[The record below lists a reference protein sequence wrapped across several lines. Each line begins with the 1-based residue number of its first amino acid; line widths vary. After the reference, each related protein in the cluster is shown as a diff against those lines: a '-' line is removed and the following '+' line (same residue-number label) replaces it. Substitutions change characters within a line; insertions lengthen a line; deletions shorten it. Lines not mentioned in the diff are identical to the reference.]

1 MRLKNR
7 DEKSESKEKGWG
19 VTTTH
24 STRKEMHTH
33 RGVKIFAGRN
43 VKLVPDPRY
52 LLKNFTFGVRA

>member
-24 STRKEMHTH
+24 STRKVMHT
-33 RGVKIFAGRN
+33 RVKIFAGRN